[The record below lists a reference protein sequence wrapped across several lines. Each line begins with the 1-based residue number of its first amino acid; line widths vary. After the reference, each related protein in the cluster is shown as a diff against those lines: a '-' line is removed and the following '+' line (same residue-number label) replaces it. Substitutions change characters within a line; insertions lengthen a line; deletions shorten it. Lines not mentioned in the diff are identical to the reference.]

1 MDRIFRIKYMR
12 FMAVFMAVA
21 VFTGSVDT
29 GMLCVQA
36 YEYDAGDYN
45 DTALVSGT
53 EDNTEDEIGNT
64 DNDADESR
72 NVEGGSV
79 MPVKDIDDEDNN
91 EKRTEADEIS
101 NEDSTAV
108 GSVNEDGLADTEEDA
123 AKTQVTISGNIEDK
137 KYDGEMYDIS
147 GKLKVTVVETDSSES
162 QEEEKKE
169 EEVTEE
175 TTDTET
181 QTEKDVTEDV
191 KKNLTYTFSGEKAN
205 GEQYPSDGGTTKE
218 APKDAGTY
226 TVVVA
231 VSEDDKNYEGSQE
244 FSFKITKRSLIITPY
259 YDGTLTVGDEMPDKY
274 EYEVAGDKFVDGESF
289 DTLGNAPIISCNT
302 DNTDVAGEYTLI
314 AKGADA
320 GNNYEISYREGT
332 LTVSEPEAEPEPEP
346 EPEPKAKLIRIIS
359 PDAVRN
365 VPSGTL
371 LKDMPLP
378 ETVQIVIENLAAKEN
393 DLEEIKVPAEVNWVL
408 SPIDGT
414 SYNPSRS
421 AEQTFKLG
429 GTVVLPDNVE
439 LPEDA
444 EESGLTLD
452 VKIEVHVRENLESNV
467 AVSAPTADP
476 VSGSTV
482 LKGTKVTLSCE
493 TEGAVIY
500 YTLNGTEP
508 TRQSNRYSAP
518 IEVSGDTV
526 IRAFAAKTGYPDSAV
541 VKFSYFVFTGSSS
554 GGEDGEPEVPK
565 EDIPSNGV
573 IPPGLW
579 TPEIKSEFVYTG
591 KAIKPDVKLYDYKT
605 RLTENKDYTVS
616 YKNNV
621 NAADAN
627 AAKAPTITIT
637 GKGNYEGK
645 LTKTFTIAPKKIS
658 DTDVSIDD
666 ITVAY
671 NKKAQKP
678 SPTVTWDGKKL
689 TNKKDYTVQD
699 VSFTDA
705 GSRTIT
711 VTGCGNYTGVK
722 TFLFTITDGVPVSK
736 LTVGK
741 IANQTYTGAPITP
754 ELTVK
759 YKGELLSLNQNYRVT
774 YQNNVEVGTATAI
787 IEGIDSYVGTRKVT
801 FKIKEVAS
809 LSKAK
814 IDVQFN
820 STPTYTGRTIT
831 ADRVNVTINL
841 KDENGQ
847 TVETTLVEYKD
858 YTVSYQKNDKVG
870 TATIVITGKGAYG
883 GTVKKTFKIVAYD
896 MQNTSVRITLNGSYP
911 YVKGGC
917 KPEPVVYFGGTL
929 LKQGADY
936 TLSYKKNNAVGSEA
950 AVTVKGKGNFKGSV
964 TKSFTITPQNIG
976 SMTVDA
982 ADKVYQK
989 KKNIYKTTVRLTDKN
1004 GKALKA
1010 GTDYDKNIEYTYA
1023 EDTDVTIKNANAE
1036 ETVSRKKGAVVE
1048 KDDIIPAG
1056 TTINVT
1062 ISAVGNNYEG
1072 SASGTYRIVD
1082 ANISGAKV
1090 TIPAQIYTG
1099 KEIKPTSGIQV
1110 VLKGQTL
1117 SDSDYTIVGYSNN
1130 INKGTAKVVIRGIGN
1145 YGGTKT
1151 ATFKIK
1157 GKGLFN

>member
-12 FMAVFMAVA
+12 LMAVLTAVA
-21 VFTGSVDT
+21 VIAGNVSTSMLYVQAAPGYESDEGYYGDTNDGDWDDEGCGIVSVD
-29 GMLCVQA
+29 
-36 YEYDAGDYN
+36 
-45 DTALVSGT
+45 
-53 EDNTEDEIGNT
+53 
-64 DNDADESR
+64 
-72 NVEGGSV
+72 
-79 MPVKDIDDEDNN
+79 DIDDEDKTGI
-91 EKRTEADEIS
+91 ETEADEIL
-101 NEDSTAV
+101 NEEGTAV
-108 GSVNEDGLADTEEDA
+108 ELIEADGLVGEEEEA
-123 AKTQVTISGNIEDK
+123 AKTRVTISGNIEDK

-162 QEEEKKE
+162 QEEEKRE

-175 TTDTET
+175 TADTET

-205 GEQYPSDGGTTKE
+205 GEQYPSDGGTTEE

-231 VSEDDKNYEGSQE
+231 VSEDDENYEGRQE

-289 DTLGNAPIISCNT
+289 DTLGNAPIITCTT
-302 DNTDVAGEYTLI
+302 DNTDVAGEYTLT
-314 AKGADA
+314 AKGANA

-332 LTVSEPEAEPEPEP
+332 LTVSEPETEPEPEP

-378 ETVQIVIENLAAKEN
+378 ETVQIVIENLAAKED

-421 AEQTFKLG
+421 AEQIFILG

-444 EESGLTLD
+444 EENGLTLD

-476 VSGSTV
+476 ASGST
-482 LKGTKVTLSCE
+482 LPKGTKVTLSCE

-554 GGEDGEPEVPK
+554 GGEDSEPEVPK

-573 IPPGLW
+573 IPSGLW
-579 TPEIKSEFVYTG
+579 TPEIKGEFVYTG
-591 KAIKPDVKLYDYKT
+591 KAIKPEVKLYDYKT
-605 RLTENKDYTVS
+605 RLTENKDYTVA

-645 LTKTFTIAPKKIS
+645 ITKTFTIAPKKIS
-658 DTDVSIDD
+658 DSDVSIDD

-678 SPTVTWDGKKL
+678 SPTVMWSGKKL

-711 VTGCGNYTGVK
+711 VTGCGNYTGAK
-722 TFLFTITDGVPVSK
+722 TFLFTITEDIPVSK
-736 LTVGK
+736 LTIGK
-741 IANQTYTGAPITP
+741 IANQTYTGEQITP
-754 ELTVK
+754 TLTVK

-774 YQNNVEVGTATAI
+774 YRNNVEVGTATAI
-787 IEGIDSYVGTRKVT
+787 IEGIDRYVGTRKVT

-814 IDVQFN
+814 IDVQFD
-820 STPTYTGRTIT
+820 STPTYTGRSIT

-847 TVETTLVEYKD
+847 NVETTLVEYKD

-870 TATIVITGKGAYG
+870 TAAIVITGKGAYG

-896 MQNTSVRITLNGSYP
+896 MQNTSVRISLNGSYP
-911 YVKGGC
+911 YMKGGI
-917 KPEPVVYFGGTL
+917 KPEPYVMFSGIKLELG
-929 LKQGADY
+929 KDY

-982 ADKVYQK
+982 ADKVYQN
-989 KKNIYKTTVRLTDKN
+989 KKNIYKTTVRLTDIN

-1010 GTDYDKNIEYTYA
+1010 GTDYDKNMEYTYA
-1023 EDTDVTIKNANAE
+1023 ADTNVKIKNADTEDAI
-1036 ETVSRKKGAVVE
+1036 SRKKGAAVE
-1048 KDDIIPAG
+1048 KDDIIPGG

-1062 ISAVGNNYEG
+1062 IRAVGNNYAG
-1072 SASGTYRIVD
+1072 SVSGTYRIVD

-1090 TIPAQIYTG
+1090 TIPAQTYTG

-1117 SDSDYTIVGYSNN
+1117 SEDRDYTIVGYSNN
-1130 INKGTAKVVIRGIGN
+1130 INKGTAKIVIRGIGN

>member
-12 FMAVFMAVA
+12 LMAVLTAVA
-21 VFTGSVDT
+21 VITGNVSTSMLYVQAAPGYESDEGYYGDTNDGDWDDEGCGIVSVD
-29 GMLCVQA
+29 
-36 YEYDAGDYN
+36 
-45 DTALVSGT
+45 
-53 EDNTEDEIGNT
+53 
-64 DNDADESR
+64 
-72 NVEGGSV
+72 
-79 MPVKDIDDEDNN
+79 DIDDEDKN
-91 EKRTEADEIS
+91 EIETEADEIL
-101 NEDSTAV
+101 NEEGTAV
-108 GSVNEDGLADTEEDA
+108 ELIEADGLVGEEEEA
-123 AKTQVTISGNIEDK
+123 AKTRVTISGITIKGNGK
-137 KYDGEMYDIS
+137 KYDGKPIECDITN
-147 GKLKVTVVETDSSES
+147 LKVTVES
-162 QEEEKKE
+162 TTEE
-169 EEVTEE
+169 EEVGEE
-175 TTDTET
+175 EEVEEVVETET
-181 QTEKDVTEDV
+181 QTKDVTEDV
-191 KKNLTYTFSGEKAN
+191 KKNLTYTFSGETAN
-205 GEQYPSDGGTTKE
+205 GEQYPSNDETKNV

-226 TVVVA
+226 KVVVA
-231 VSEDDKNYEGSQE
+231 VSEDDENYEGSQE
-244 FSFKITKRSLIITPY
+244 FSFKITRRTLIITPY
-259 YDGTLTVGDEMPDKY
+259 YDGTLTVGDEMPDEE
-274 EYEVAGDKFVDGESF
+274 EYQYKIEGDGFVDGEK
-289 DTLGNAPIISCNT
+289 DTIGFKAPTITCNT
-302 DNTDVAGEYTLI
+302 DNTDAAGEYTLK
-314 AKGADA
+314 AEGANA

-332 LTVSEPEAEPEPEP
+332 LTVSEPETEPEPEP

-378 ETVQIVIENLAAKEN
+378 ETVQIVIENLAAKED

-408 SPIDGT
+408 STIDGT

-421 AEQTFKLG
+421 TEQTFKLG

-444 EESGLTLD
+444 EENGLTLN
-452 VKIEVHVRENLESNV
+452 VKIEVHVREALESTDAIPV
-467 AVSAPTADP
+467 PTADP
-476 VSGSTV
+476 ASGSTV
-482 LKGTKVTLSCE
+482 PKGTKVTLSCE
-493 TEGAVIY
+493 TEGAEIY

-526 IRAFAAKTGYPDSAV
+526 IRAFAAKPGYPDSAV

-554 GGEDGEPEVPK
+554 GGEDGESEVPK

-579 TPEIKSEFVYTG
+579 TPEVKSEFIYTG
-591 KAIKPDVKLYDYKT
+591 KAIKPEVKLYDYKT

-645 LTKTFTIAPKKIS
+645 FTKTFTIAPKKIS
-658 DTDVSIDD
+658 DSDVSIDD

-678 SPTVTWDGKKL
+678 SPTVMWNGKKL

-699 VSFTDA
+699 VSFTDE

-711 VTGCGNYTGVK
+711 VTGCGNYTGEK
-722 TFLFTITDGVPVSK
+722 TFLFTITEGIPVSK

-741 IANQTYTGAPITP
+741 IANQTYTGEQITP
-754 ELTVK
+754 ALTVK

-774 YQNNVEVGTATAI
+774 YQNNVEVGTAMAI
-787 IEGIDSYVGTRKVT
+787 IEGIDRYVGTRKVT

-820 STPTYTGRTIT
+820 STPTYTGRSIT

-847 TVETTLVEYKD
+847 NVETTLVEYKD

-896 MQNTSVRITLNGSYP
+896 MQNTSVRANLNSSYP

-917 KPEPVVYFGGTL
+917 KPEPVVYFGGTI
-929 LKQGADY
+929 LKKGTDY

-982 ADKVYQK
+982 ADKVYQN
-989 KKNIYKTTVRLTDKN
+989 KKNIYKTTVRLTDIN

-1010 GTDYDKNIEYTYA
+1010 GTDYDKSMEYTYA
-1023 EDTDVTIKNANAE
+1023 ADTNVKIKNADAE
-1036 ETVSRKKGAVVE
+1036 DAISRKKGAAVE

-1062 ISAVGNNYEG
+1062 IRAVGNNYAG
-1072 SASGTYRIVD
+1072 SVSGTYRIVD
-1082 ANISGAKV
+1082 ANIAGAKV
-1090 TIPAQIYTG
+1090 TSPAQTYTG

-1117 SDSDYTIVGYSNN
+1117 SEDRDYTIVGYSNN
-1130 INKGTAKVVIRGIGN
+1130 INKGTAKIVIRGIGN